1 MGNTLSMLGYLKAY
15 LTFLCENHFY
25 ILSYQKNLEDLKNGK
40 NNFTL
45 KPIYNLQDMTVTNT
59 NSEHK
64 SMTNLCL
71 IIIKAILNSASKF
84 GWLEILAVFRNVKTF
99 HLDFKST
106 QTSIE

>member
-45 KPIYNLQDMTVTNT
+45 KPIYNLQ
-59 NSEHK
+59 
-64 SMTNLCL
+64 
-71 IIIKAILNSASKF
+71 I
-84 GWLEILAVFRNVKTF
+84 
-99 HLDFKST
+99 
-106 QTSIE
+106 

>member
-45 KPIYNLQDMTVTNT
+45 KPIYNLQNMTVT
-59 NSEHK
+59 K
-64 SMTNLCL
+64 PPMTLQKFRAQKYDKFVK
-71 IIIKAILNSASKF
+71 IKAILNSASKF
-84 GWLEILAVFRNVKTF
+84 GWLEILAVF
-99 HLDFKST
+99 
-106 QTSIE
+106 